1 MVARER
7 DVIWDQLDLHFGP
20 VRTKGE
26 RGRRNVAVKE
36 LRDAGATPEEI
47 TIAFQWCEKSFTT
60 FTEVALCQHFGRAQ
74 HESIQRVVTPLS
86 LVQRMADGGDHEG

>member
-1 MVARER
+1 MREP
-7 DVIWDQLDLHFGP
+7 DVIWDALDLHFGP

-47 TIAFQWCEKSFTT
+47 RIAYEWCKKSFTV
-60 FTEVALCQHFGRAQ
+60 FTEMAVVQHFGRAQ
-74 HESIQRVVTPLS
+74 HEAVVPLETPLS
-86 LVQRMADGGDHEG
+86 LVRKMAGDE